1 MHLAALKGRKFKRF
15 GVEYLMIV
23 LSILTALGLEDVAQD
38 IQHRKLANEAAAKID
53 TEITLNLDELS
64 TIITHNDTQAGKL
77 ETIRKALLA
86 DIRSG
91 ASNVELMKKIMSD
104 YESAFELSI
113 KSPSLRREAWEV
125 AVANQAVSWMEA
137 KELKR
142 YSTVYAEMRDVQAIA
157 VSGTN
162 VFFDGPRMLDV
173 GSNVQMGVSNPHE
186 VYRMINQSIVSY
198 RSLNGNLKGLR
209 KQLELAQR
217 KPGK

>member
-1 MHLAALKGRKFKRF
+1 MHIAALRGRKFKRF
-15 GVEYLMIV
+15 GAEYLMIV
-23 LSILTALGLEDVAQD
+23 LSILTALALEDVAQS
-38 IQHRKLANEAAAKID
+38 IQHRTLANEAAAKID
-53 TEITLNLDELS
+53 TETRLNIEELS
-64 TIITHNDTQAGKL
+64 TVITHNDAQASKL
-77 ETIRKALLA
+77 DTIRKALLA

-91 ASNVELMKKIMSD
+91 ASNADLMKKIMAD
-104 YESAFELSI
+104 YEAAFDLSI

-125 AVANQAVSWMEA
+125 AVANQAVSWMDA
-137 KELKR
+137 KDLKR
-142 YSTVYAEMRDVQAIA
+142 YSAVYAEMRDVQAIA

-209 KQLELAQR
+209 KQLELSQR

>member
-1 MHLAALKGRKFKRF
+1 MQIAALRGRKFKRF
-15 GVEYLMIV
+15 GAEYLMIV
-23 LSILTALGLEDVAQD
+23 LSILTALALEDVAQS
-38 IQHRKLANEAAAKID
+38 IQHHTLAKEAAAKID
-53 TEITLNLDELS
+53 TEIRLNVDELS
-64 TIITHNDTQAGKL
+64 AIITHNDTQANKL

-91 ASNVELMKKIMSD
+91 ASDADLMKKIMAD
-104 YESAFELSI
+104 YEPAFDLSI
-113 KSPSLRREAWEV
+113 RSPSLRREAWEV
-125 AVANQAVSWMEA
+125 AVANQAVSWMDA
-137 KELKR
+137 KDLKR
-142 YSTVYAEMRDVQAIA
+142 YSAVYAEMRDVQAIA

-209 KQLELAQR
+209 KQLQLSQS